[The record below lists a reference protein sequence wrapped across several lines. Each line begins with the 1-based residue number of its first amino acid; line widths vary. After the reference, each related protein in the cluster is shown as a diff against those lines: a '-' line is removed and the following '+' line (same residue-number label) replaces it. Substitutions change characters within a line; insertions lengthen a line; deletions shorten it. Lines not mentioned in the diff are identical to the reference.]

1 MTKSR
6 NLAKFPK
13 TSAIQVPS
21 GDTAARPSGAN
32 GYFRYNTSTSSFEG
46 YSNNNWGAVGGAM
59 YVSANTVS
67 DANNISTGYFGLPA
81 GTTGQRPANTA
92 NGYLRYNTTLSSFE
106 GFSSGVWGSIGGSL
120 SSSGLASWNVVSS
133 NYTVGNN
140 IQLLA
145 NSAAGTFTITLPASP
160 VLANVVVIADGSGPN
175 TGWSNNNV
183 LVNPNG
189 KTIQGIADNLA
200 LNISRSS
207 VSLIYDGATWQV
219 ISTTGPKGADG
230 AAGAT
235 GAAGVGANATQTNY
249 RFNATN
255 NQTIFVGADAY
266 SQTLSYNVNAV
277 GVYLNGIFLR
287 PTEDYIANNG
297 TTIYLNSG
305 TLANDALDVVSFQ
318 SMSLTAAQNTITTYV
333 YTASNNQT
341 SFGGADINGSV
352 LNYNTNNLFVSLN
365 GLTLRSGVDYL
376 QSNNSYIALTSG
388 AVANDELSIVAFGS
402 FNLPGT
408 ANTISNYYYTANS
421 NQTVFTG
428 NDIYGS
434 SLSYNGGNL
443 IVTRNGSTLRNKI
456 DYTAL
461 SGTSVTL
468 NNPAF
473 ANDEIGILTFTSF
486 ITSANTDYRYL
497 SKIADDV
504 YTANITSTATGYF
517 QVPQGTTAQRPAAT
531 SAGLIRYNTSLNT
544 LESANGTAWS
554 NVGSGSTS
562 SSSGGGLSWQPV
574 QNTSFIAVAGN
585 GYLVNTASSNVTA
598 TLPASPTFGQQ
609 IQFLD
614 YGGYLSANGLTI
626 YANGNKILGNTAN
639 AILTTN
645 TATVGIIYT
654 DSNKGWIPYSGFTT
668 SPIGNYS
675 VESFVLAGGGG
686 NNYTAGG
693 GAGGLLSSS
702 LTAVIPGISYTVT
715 VGAGGAVGG
724 SGTSSSFNNLTAVGG
739 GGGQDGSRNAI
750 AGGSGGGSRYS
761 DRPGGLGTSG
771 QGYPGGVGSDGL
783 VATTPSGGGGGA
795 GGTGGNASG
804 SPGYGGAGGVG
815 IASSFNGSSTYY
827 AGGGAGGA
835 DGGGGGNTGGNGGG
849 GPSGAS
855 GVAGTPGSTNLG
867 GGGGGGSAGPG
878 QTGGSG
884 RVMIRYLGGQR
895 GVGGTVTSSGGYT
908 IHTFT
913 SSGTFIA

>member
-1 MTKSR
+1 MR
-6 NLAKFPK
+6 DAKVRLEQASIDEKQRSEFNRDCFLK
-13 TSAIQVPS
+13 AERILDAVSDVKWLDESAVAEVVIENFKWFAERGWVIYAAVLLSAIQVPS

-32 GYFRYNTSTSSFEG
+32 GYFRYNTTTSSFEG
-46 YSNNNWGAVGGAM
+46 YSDGNWGAVGGAM

-81 GTTGQRPANTA
+81 GNTAQRPAYSA

-106 GFSSGVWGSIGGSL
+106 GFSSGAWGSIGGSL

-145 NSAAGTFTITLPASP
+145 NSAAGSFTITLPASP

-183 LVNPNG
+183 LVDPNG

-219 ISTTGPKGADG
+219 ISTTGPKGVDG
-230 AAGAT
+230 AAGANGT
-235 GAAGVGANATQTNY
+235 IGAAGIGANATQRNY

-255 NQTIFVGADAY
+255 NQTIFVGTDAY

-277 GVYLNGIFLR
+277 SVYLNGVYLR
-287 PTEDYIANNG
+287 PTEDYVANNT

-305 TLANDALDVVSFQ
+305 TLANDALDVVSFE
-318 SMSLTAAQNTITTYV
+318 SMSLTAAQNTITTFV

-352 LNYNTNNLFVSLN
+352 LNYNTDNLFVTLN
-365 GLTLRSGVDYL
+365 GLTLRNAVDYN
-376 QSNNSYIALTSG
+376 QSNSSYLALTSG
-388 AVANDELSIVAFGS
+388 ASANDELSIVAFGS

-408 ANTISNYYYTANS
+408 ANTISNYFYTANS
-421 NQTVFTG
+421 GQTIFTG
-428 NDIYGS
+428 NDVYGS

-554 NVGSGSTS
+554 NVGSGSA
-562 SSSGGGLSWQPV
+562 SSSGGGGISWNSTV
-574 QNTSFIAVAGN
+574 QNTSFISVIN
-585 GYLVNTASSNVTA
+585 SGYFVNTATGNVTV
-598 TLPASPTFGQQ
+598 TLPSSPTTGS
-609 IQFLD
+609 IISITD
-614 YGGYLSANGLTI
+614 YG
-626 YANGNKILGNTAN
+626 
-639 AILTTN
+639 
-645 TATVGIIYT
+645 
-654 DSNKGWIPYSGFTT
+654 
-668 SPIGNYS
+668 
-675 VESFVLAGGGG
+675 
-686 NNYTAGG
+686 
-693 GAGGLLSSS
+693 
-702 LTAVIPGISYTVT
+702 
-715 VGAGGAVGG
+715 
-724 SGTSSSFNNLTAVGG
+724 
-739 GGGQDGSRNAI
+739 R
-750 AGGSGGGSRYS
+750 
-761 DRPGGLGTSG
+761 
-771 QGYPGGVGSDGL
+771 
-783 VATTPSGGGGGA
+783 
-795 GGTGGNASG
+795 
-804 SPGYGGAGGVG
+804 
-815 IASSFNGSSTYY
+815 
-827 AGGGAGGA
+827 
-835 DGGGGGNTGGNGGG
+835 
-849 GPSGAS
+849 
-855 GVAGTPGSTNLG
+855 
-867 GGGGGGSAGPG
+867 
-878 QTGGSG
+878 
-884 RVMIRYLGGQR
+884 
-895 GVGGTVTSSGGYT
+895 
-908 IHTFT
+908 TF
-913 SSGTFIA
+913 

>member
-46 YSNNNWGAVGGAM
+46 YSDGNWGAVGGAM

-106 GFSSGVWGSIGGSL
+106 GFSSGAWGSIGGSL

-183 LVNPNG
+183 LVDPNG
-189 KTIQGIADNLA
+189 RTIQGIADNLA

-230 AAGAT
+230 AT
-235 GAAGVGANATQTNY
+235 GNTGSAGVGANATQTNY

-287 PTEDYIANNG
+287 PTEDYVANNG

-318 SMSLTAAQNTITTYV
+318 SMSLTAAQNTITTFV

-352 LNYNTNNLFVSLN
+352 LNYNLNNIFVTLN
-365 GLTLRSGVDYL
+365 GLTLRNAVDYN
-376 QSNNSYIALTSG
+376 QSNSSYLALTSG
-388 AVANDELSIVAFGS
+388 ASANDELSIVAFGS

-408 ANTISNYYYTANS
+408 ANTISNYFYTANS

-434 SLSYNGGNL
+434 PLSYNGGNL

-468 NNPAF
+468 TNPAF

-497 SKIADDV
+497 SKITDDV

-531 SAGLIRYNTSLNT
+531 SAGLIRYNTSLGS

-554 NVGSGSTS
+554 NVGSGSAS
-562 SSSGGGLSWQPV
+562 SISGGISWQPV
-574 QNTSFIAVAGN
+574 QNTNFIAVSGS
-585 GYLVNTASSNVTA
+585 GYGVNTAIANVTV
-598 TLPASPTFGQQ
+598 TLPASPTVGQQ
-609 IQFLD
+609 IQIVD
-614 YGGYLSANGLTI
+614 YARTFSSNNLII
-626 YANGNKILGNTAN
+626 YANGNKIQGNTAN
-639 AILTTN
+639 VIISTN
-645 TATVGIIYT
+645 GQATALVYY
-654 DSNKGWIPYSGFTT
+654 DVNQGWLPYSSGFALG
-668 SPIGNYS
+668 PYYINY
-675 VESFVLAGGGG
+675 L
-686 NNYTAGG
+686 
-693 GAGGLLSSS
+693 
-702 LTAVIPGISYTVT
+702 I
-715 VGAGGAVGG
+715 
-724 SGTSSSFNNLTAVGG
+724 VGG
-739 GGGQDGSRNAI
+739 GGG
-750 AGGSGGGSRYS
+750 GSG
-761 DRPGGLGTSG
+761 
-771 QGYPGGVGSDGL
+771 
-783 VATTPSGGGGGA
+783 AGGGGGA
-795 GGTGGNASG
+795 GGMLAGALISVT
-804 SPGYGGAGGVG
+804 PGTQYTVTVSAGGAGETSGTNSSAFGFTAIGGGKGGNVNNNNAG
-815 IASSFNGSSTYY
+815 SGGSGGGGGRTSTVATPGGSGTAGQGNPGGSGNISAPYPAGGGGGAGAAGGTPGTGGATSGAGGTGLTSSLSGASVYY
-827 AGGGAGGA
+827 AGGGGGA
-835 DGGGGGNTGGNGGG
+835 GDGSSNYAGAGAPGGGGAGGYAVAGTGGSQNTGGGG
-849 GPSGAS
+849 
-855 GVAGTPGSTNLG
+855 G
-867 GGGGGGSAGPG
+867 GGGGGGS
-878 QTGGSG
+878 TGGSG
-884 RVMIRYLGGQR
+884 IVIVTYTGPVRAS
-895 GVGGTVTSSGGYT
+895 GGTITSSGGQT

-913 SSGTFIA
+913 TSGTFIA